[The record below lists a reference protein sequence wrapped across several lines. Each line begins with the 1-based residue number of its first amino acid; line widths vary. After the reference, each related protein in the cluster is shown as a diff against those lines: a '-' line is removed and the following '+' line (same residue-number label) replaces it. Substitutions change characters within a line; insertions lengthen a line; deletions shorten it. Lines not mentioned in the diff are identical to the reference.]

1 MLLPKFCSLKVNGN
15 YCQVRPSYIVSITA
29 QQDEYMIGLVC
40 EDHIMEIQKRLK
52 ALQVLEEVPMG
63 NIRLQRIKMV
73 MTDCI
78 KSANDDYTE
87 IELIRNLPTSK

>member
-1 MLLPKFCSLKVNGN
+1 MLIPKSCSLKVNGN

-40 EDHIMEIQKRLK
+40 DDHRMEIQKRLK
-52 ALQVLEEVPMG
+52 VLQVSEEVPMG

-78 KSANDDYTE
+78 KSGNDDYTE